1 MSTEGGGGGEGRVE
15 MEGDVGGEGD
25 EVLSQVYLNVS
36 RICVLYVDVSTEGG
50 GGGEWVVGGRGCW
63 R

>member
-1 MSTEGGGGGEGRVE
+1 MSTDGGGGEEGRVE